1 MNEYEVWMEG
11 HSATGDSSEAE
22 FCGVYEAKTFAEACA
37 VWNREKGHPGYF
49 DPERLTYWG
58 CRFFD
63 NEHNARKSF
72 G

>member
-1 MNEYEVWMEG
+1 MKQYEVWMES
-11 HSATGDSSEAE
+11 HSATGDSS
-22 FCGVYEAKTFAEACA
+22 EAKTFAEACA

>member
-1 MNEYEVWMEG
+1 MKFGWK
-11 HSATGDSSEAE
+11 ATLQQA
-22 FCGVYEAKTFAEACA
+22 TPPRQNFAEACA